1 MAAKILID
9 AISMSHP
16 QPGGYRTY
24 VTNLVQHLSLVDQRN
39 EYVVA
44 VDRPVSW
51 KAQPR
56 WELSVLSR
64 RGSVGVIWREQVAI
78 PRLASLKCVDLIH
91 APSVTAPL
99 WSGQPVLVTL
109 HDTIEFSEPLPS
121 PRQTKR
127 WAMRLYSRAVQR
139 RVAQRALHVI
149 TVSDYSKKQL
159 ARFFSL
165 PEERVTVI
173 HHAPSP
179 VFSLRDKDQAKRAAN
194 ERWSLSEHVLG
205 IASAAKRKNSG
216 AMLDAYAL
224 LPESMKRKHPLV
236 LVCTHPGVKTHISN
250 LAQKVGLN
258 KYVRL
263 IENIGD
269 ADLALLYNTA
279 AVFVFPSLEEGFG
292 LPPLEAMACG
302 APVVASNTSSVP
314 EVLGDAG
321 ILVTPTGAPEIAD
334 AINRVLTDQELAQE
348 LRDRGLARAAVFSWR
363 KTAEETI
370 AVYEKIAQS

>member
-1 MAAKILID
+1 MQILID

-56 WELSVLSR
+56 WELSVLNR

-78 PRLASLKCVDLIH
+78 PRLASLRGVDLIH
-91 APSVTAPL
+91 APSATAPL
-99 WSGQPVLVTL
+99 WGGQPLLVTL
-109 HDTIEFSEPLPS
+109 YDTIEFSEPLPS

-139 RVAQRALHVI
+139 RAAQRALHIVTI
-149 TVSDYSKKQL
+149 SNYSKEQL

-165 PEERVTVI
+165 PEERVTAI
-173 HHAPSP
+173 HLAPSP
-179 VFSLRDKDQAKRAAN
+179 VFSLRDRDKAKGEAIG
-194 ERWSLSEHVLG
+194 RWSLSEHVLG
-205 IASAAKRKNSG
+205 IASAAKRKNTG

-224 LPESMKRKHPLV
+224 LHETTKHTHPLV
-236 LVCTHPGVKTHISN
+236 LVCTHPGVKTHVSD
-250 LAQKVGLN
+250 LAQKAGLN
-258 KYVRL
+258 EHVRL

-314 EVLGDAG
+314 EVVGDAG
-321 ILVTPTGAPEIAD
+321 ILVTPTDAPEIAD
-334 AINRVLTDQELAQE
+334 AINRVLTDHELAQE
-348 LRDRGLARAAVFSWR
+348 LRARGLARSAVFSWR